1 MNVKSIKKLLHRT
14 ETATVILLIL
24 MVAVI
29 ASLSGNFFEAYT
41 IRSNIISWTPLI
53 LLAMGQSF
61 VIIGGGL
68 DLSNGPAMSLILCT
82 LTAVMHAD
90 SDITG
95 VKALFIGLL
104 VALGIGVINGFV
116 VGYLR
121 VPALIATFA
130 TSYIWLGAA
139 LFVMPTPGGEC
150 VNWMRI
156 FYDFQSVESLPE
168 GLKQFGAVIPSGLIL
183 IIIGI
188 IVWVVLSRKKFGR
201 YLYAVG
207 SDRDITYQSGI
218 NSAKMQLLTYV
229 INALF
234 IYGCALFY
242 AAQNQAG
249 SARIG
254 DPLTLQSVAAVVVGG
269 VALSGGTGK
278 VYMAAIGAVIMSL
291 VNRLIYIL
299 ELPAEYQVLVSG
311 TIIILAITIS
321 TIYETMNAKA
331 AEKREVN

>member
-1 MNVKSIKKLLHRT
+1 MNVKNIRKLLHKT

-24 MVAVI
+24 MVAAV

-68 DLSNGPAMSLILCT
+68 DLSNGPAMSLVLCT
-82 LTAVMHAD
+82 LTAVMKAD

-95 VKALFIGLL
+95 VKALLIGLL
-104 VALGIGVINGFV
+104 VALGIGLVNGFV

-139 LFVMPTPGGEC
+139 LLVMPTPGGEC
-150 VNWMRI
+150 VNWVRV
-156 FYDFQSVESLPE
+156 FYDFQSVEAMPE
-168 GLKQFGAVIPSGLIL
+168 GLKQFGAVVPSGLIL
-183 IIIGI
+183 IVLGI
-188 IVWVVLSRKKFGR
+188 IVWLVLSKKKFGR

-207 SDRDITYQSGI
+207 SDRDIAFQSGI
-218 NSAKMQLLTYV
+218 NSAKIQLLMYV
-229 INALF
+229 LNALF
-234 IYGCALFY
+234 IYVCALFY

-278 VYMAAIGAVIMSL
+278 AYMAAIGAVIMSL

-311 TIIILAITIS
+311 VIIIVAITVS
-321 TIYETMNAKA
+321 TIYEALNAKA
-331 AEKREVN
+331 VKKREVS

>member
-1 MNVKSIKKLLHRT
+1 MNVKNIKKLLHKT

-24 MVAVI
+24 MVAAV

-68 DLSNGPAMSLILCT
+68 DLSNGPAMSLVLCT
-82 LTAVMHAD
+82 LTAVMKAD
-90 SDITG
+90 SSITG
-95 VKALFIGLL
+95 VEALLIGLL
-104 VALGIGVINGFV
+104 VALGIGLVNGFV

-139 LFVMPTPGGEC
+139 LLVMPTPGGEC
-150 VNWMRI
+150 VNWVRV
-156 FYDFQSVESLPE
+156 FYDFQSVEAMPE
-168 GLKQFGAVIPSGLIL
+168 GLKQFGAVVPSGLIL
-183 IIIGI
+183 IVLGI
-188 IVWVVLSRKKFGR
+188 IVWLVLSKKKFGR

-207 SDRDITYQSGI
+207 SDRDIAFQSGI
-218 NSAKMQLLTYV
+218 NSAKIQLLMYV
-229 INALF
+229 LNALF
-234 IYGCALFY
+234 IYVCALFY

-278 VYMAAIGAVIMSL
+278 AYMAAIGAVIMSL

-311 TIIILAITIS
+311 VIIIVAITVS
-321 TIYETMNAKA
+321 TIYEALNAKA
-331 AEKREVN
+331 VKKREVS